1 MQRKKNPHR
10 SSDGRRY
17 TACVPFF
24 FTHYYPAPEV
34 TRAERNDY
42 FMAIISNTNYTNMS
56 GSPII
61 IGVDNGYGNMK
72 TAHTVFPTG
81 ILHHAGEPVF
91 KNDLLVY
98 EGKYYT
104 VGEGHKEFLPDKAM
118 DEDYFLLTLA
128 AVGKELDYRGIQNG
142 TVLLA
147 VGLPLTW
154 VSEQKRAFA
163 AYLSKTRSLSFT
175 FKGKCHLIT
184 ITGVEVYPQGFA
196 AIASHLKDFQGVNMM
211 CDIGN
216 GTMNVM
222 YIINGKPVPSK
233 CYTEKYGTHQ
243 CTLAIREKLMQRHH
257 VTVDDAIIEQV
268 LRTKEADIGEE
279 YLTTIRAAAMEYA
292 EGIMRRLR
300 EHEYNPAMMRLY
312 VLGGGGCLIKNFA
325 QYDRERVTING
336 DICATAKGYEVLA
349 EAKLKKNEG
358 GIV

>member
-1 MQRKKNPHR
+1 
-10 SSDGRRY
+10 
-17 TACVPFF
+17 
-24 FTHYYPAPEV
+24 
-34 TRAERNDY
+34 
-42 FMAIISNTNYTNMS
+42 MAIISNTNYTNTS
-56 GSPII
+56 SSPII

-81 ILHHAGEPVF
+81 ILHHTGEPVF
-91 KNDLLVY
+91 KSDLLVY

-128 AVGKELDYRGIQNG
+128 AIGKELDYRGIQNG
-142 TVLLA
+142 TILLA

-163 AYLSKTRSLSFT
+163 AYLSKNRSLSFT
-175 FKGKCHLIT
+175 FNGKRHLIT
-184 ITGVEVYPQGFA
+184 IAGVEVYPQGFA
-196 AIASHLKDFQGVNMM
+196 AVAPHLKDFHGVNMM

-312 VLGGGGCLIKNFA
+312 VLGGGGCLVKNFA
-325 QYDRERVTING
+325 QYDRERVTINE
-336 DICATAKGYEVLA
+336 DICATAKGYEALA